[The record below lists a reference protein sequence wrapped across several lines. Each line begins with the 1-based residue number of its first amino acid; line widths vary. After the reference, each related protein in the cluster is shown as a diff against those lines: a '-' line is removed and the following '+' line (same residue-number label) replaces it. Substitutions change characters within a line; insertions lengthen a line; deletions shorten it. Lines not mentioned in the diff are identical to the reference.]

1 MYDVLFIIYYGLQ
14 QNGKKKKE
22 NIVVHNI
29 GLYQLKVDVVVLN
42 IMKNNIPDDSR
53 VSPSTE

>member
-1 MYDVLFIIYYGLQ
+1 MYDELCIWTATKW
-14 QNGKKKKE
+14 KKKKE

-29 GLYQLKVDVVVLN
+29 GLYQLKVDVDVLN

-53 VSPSTE
+53 VSLSTE